1 MNKEK
6 LAATARAI
14 VSSGKGI
21 LAADESTPT
30 MGKRLALIGQ
40 ENTEANRRDFRQAL
54 FETDGMEMF
63 ISGVILF
70 EETLEQKTEEGTR
83 LSEILE
89 SIDVVTGVDAIYAT
103 QLRATQETAEPVSK
117 SLSLPI
123 NVIDV
128 TNVKG
133 LIKTVMDKHKG
144 KIVLIVTHPDA
155 LPKLVV
161 ELQGSKKIEPITLA
175 GNNKIFIVSVP
186 WFGKVKTLQLKYG
199 V

>member
-1 MNKEK
+1 M
-6 LAATARAI
+6 
-14 VSSGKGI
+14 
-21 LAADESTPT
+21 
-30 MGKRLALIGQ
+30 
-40 ENTEANRRDFRQAL
+40 
-54 FETDGMEMF
+54 
-63 ISGVILF
+63 
-70 EETLEQKTEEGTR
+70 
-83 LSEILE
+83 
-89 SIDVVTGVDAIYAT
+89 
-103 QLRATQETAEPVSK
+103 
-117 SLSLPI
+117 
-123 NVIDV
+123 IDV

-144 KIVLIVTHPDA
+144 KIVLIVTHPDT

>member
-1 MNKEK
+1 MIDRTEEYKTK
-6 LAATARAI
+6 RKKRRIRRVITALVFIAFATLL
-14 VSSGKGI
+14 SWFF
-21 LAADESTPT
+21 ESQSTT
-30 MGKRLALIGQ
+30 
-40 ENTEANRRDFRQAL
+40 T
-54 FETDGMEMF
+54 
-63 ISGVILF
+63 VILTTHADIDSSARVNPGLNQLGF
-70 EETLEQKTEEGTR
+70 ERANSLQ
-83 LSEILE
+83 EILE
-89 SIDVVTGVDAIYAT
+89 SIDVVAGVDAIYAT

-117 SLSLPI
+117 SLNLKV
-123 NVIDV
+123 NLIDV

-133 LIKTVMDKHKG
+133 LIKIIMDKHKG

-175 GNNKIFIVSVP
+175 GNNNIFIVSVP

>member
-1 MNKEK
+1 MIDRTEEYKTK
-6 LAATARAI
+6 RKKRRIRRVITALVFIAFATLL
-14 VSSGKGI
+14 SWFF
-21 LAADESTPT
+21 ESQSTT
-30 MGKRLALIGQ
+30 
-40 ENTEANRRDFRQAL
+40 T
-54 FETDGMEMF
+54 
-63 ISGVILF
+63 VILTTHADIDSSARVNPGLNQLGF
-70 EETLEQKTEEGTR
+70 ERANSLQ
-83 LSEILE
+83 EILE
-89 SIDVVTGVDAIYAT
+89 SIDVVAGVDAIYAT

-133 LIKTVMDKHKG
+133 LIKTVMDKHEG
-144 KIVLIVTHPDA
+144 KIVLIVTHPDT

-161 ELQGSKKIEPITLA
+161 ELQGSKKIETITLA
-175 GNNKIFIVSVP
+175 ENNKIFIVSVP

>member
-6 LAATARAI
+6 LAATASAI

-54 FETDGMEMF
+54 FETESMEMF

-89 SIDVVTGVDAIYAT
+89 SKGVIPGIKVDKGAHPMENSPSEKLT
-103 QLRATQETAEPVSK
+103 
-117 SLSLPI
+117 
-123 NVIDV
+123 
-128 TNVKG
+128 KG
-133 LIKTVMDKHKG
+133 LDGLYDRCVNYHSLGARFAKWRAVITIGDDIPTDSCIRDNAFALAKYAKACQ
-144 KIVLIVTHPDA
+144 DA
-155 LPKLVV
+155 
-161 ELQGSKKIEPITLA
+161 EL
-175 GNNKIFIVSVP
+175 
-186 WFGKVKTLQLKYG
+186 
-199 V
+199 

>member
-1 MNKEK
+1 MIDRTEEYKTK
-6 LAATARAI
+6 RKKRRIRRVIVALVFIAFATLL
-14 VSSGKGI
+14 SWFF
-21 LAADESTPT
+21 ESQSTT
-30 MGKRLALIGQ
+30 
-40 ENTEANRRDFRQAL
+40 T
-54 FETDGMEMF
+54 
-63 ISGVILF
+63 VILTTHADIDSSAGVNPGLNQLGF
-70 EETLEQKTEEGTR
+70 ERANSLQ
-83 LSEILE
+83 EILE
-89 SIDVVTGVDAIYAT
+89 SIDVVAGVDAIYAT

-161 ELQGSKKIEPITLA
+161 ELQGSKKIETITLA
-175 GNNKIFIVSVP
+175 ENNKIFIVSVP

>member
-1 MNKEK
+1 MIDRTEEYKTK
-6 LAATARAI
+6 RKKRRIRRVIAALVFIAFATLL
-14 VSSGKGI
+14 SWFF
-21 LAADESTPT
+21 ESQSTT
-30 MGKRLALIGQ
+30 
-40 ENTEANRRDFRQAL
+40 T
-54 FETDGMEMF
+54 
-63 ISGVILF
+63 VILTTHADIDSSARVNPGLNQLGF
-70 EETLEQKTEEGTR
+70 ERANSLQ
-83 LSEILE
+83 EILE
-89 SIDVVTGVDAIYAT
+89 SIDVVAGVDAIYAT

-186 WFGKVKTLQLKYG
+186 WFGTVSYTHLRAHET
-199 V
+199 

>member
-1 MNKEK
+1 MIDRTEEYKTK
-6 LAATARAI
+6 RKKRRIRRVIVALVFIALAT
-14 VSSGKGI
+14 SLSWFF
-21 LAADESTPT
+21 ESQSTT
-30 MGKRLALIGQ
+30 
-40 ENTEANRRDFRQAL
+40 T
-54 FETDGMEMF
+54 
-63 ISGVILF
+63 VILTTHADIDSSAEVNPGLNQLGF
-70 EETLEQKTEEGTR
+70 ERANSLQK
-83 LSEILE
+83 ILE
-89 SIDVVTGVDAIYAT
+89 SIDVVAGVDAIYAT

-117 SLSLPI
+117 SLNLKI
-123 NVIDV
+123 NLIDV

-133 LIKTVMDKHKG
+133 LIKIIMDKHKG

>member
-1 MNKEK
+1 M
-6 LAATARAI
+6 
-14 VSSGKGI
+14 
-21 LAADESTPT
+21 
-30 MGKRLALIGQ
+30 
-40 ENTEANRRDFRQAL
+40 
-54 FETDGMEMF
+54 
-63 ISGVILF
+63 
-70 EETLEQKTEEGTR
+70 
-83 LSEILE
+83 
-89 SIDVVTGVDAIYAT
+89 
-103 QLRATQETAEPVSK
+103 
-117 SLSLPI
+117 
-123 NVIDV
+123 IDV

-175 GNNKIFIVSVP
+175 GNNNIFIVSVP

>member
-1 MNKEK
+1 MIDRTEEYKTK
-6 LAATARAI
+6 RKKRRIRRVIAALVFIAFATLL
-14 VSSGKGI
+14 SWFF
-21 LAADESTPT
+21 ESQSTT
-30 MGKRLALIGQ
+30 
-40 ENTEANRRDFRQAL
+40 T
-54 FETDGMEMF
+54 
-63 ISGVILF
+63 VILTTHADIDSSAGVNPGLNQLGF
-70 EETLEQKTEEGTR
+70 ERANSLQ
-83 LSEILE
+83 EILE
-89 SIDVVTGVDAIYAT
+89 SIDVVAGVDAIYAT

-175 GNNKIFIVSVP
+175 GNNNIFIVSVP